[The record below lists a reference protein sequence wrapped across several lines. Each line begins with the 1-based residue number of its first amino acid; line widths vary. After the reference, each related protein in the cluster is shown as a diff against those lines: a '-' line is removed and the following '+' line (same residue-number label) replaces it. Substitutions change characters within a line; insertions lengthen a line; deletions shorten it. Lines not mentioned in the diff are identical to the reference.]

1 MFHHDPVGWP
11 GIALLAIGF
20 VAFLG
25 MLFAARL
32 RARKT
37 TAAAT
42 RGRRNASWLW
52 IGVQGIGIAS
62 AAVGPI
68 KIDLDPLSPKALGE
82 AVAVLLLMGGGVALF
97 DWATRTMGKTW
108 ALVAR
113 TRVDHELVQGG
124 PFAYV
129 RNPIYVALF
138 GFMLAMAIA
147 YGHVASLIF
156 AVPLFALGTWLRV
169 RHEEALLRAMFGAEY
184 DAYAAR
190 VSRFVPGVF

>member
-1 MFHHDPVGWP
+1 
-11 GIALLAIGF
+11 
-20 VAFLG
+20 
-25 MLFAARL
+25 
-32 RARKT
+32 
-37 TAAAT
+37 
-42 RGRRNASWLW
+42 
-52 IGVQGIGIAS
+52 
-62 AAVGPI
+62 
-68 KIDLDPLSPKALGE
+68 
-82 AVAVLLLMGGGVALF
+82 
-97 DWATRTMGKTW
+97 MGKTW

-113 TRVDHELVQGG
+113 TRVDHELMQGG

-129 RNPIYVALF
+129 RNPIYVALLCF
-138 GFMLAMAIA
+138 LLAIAIA